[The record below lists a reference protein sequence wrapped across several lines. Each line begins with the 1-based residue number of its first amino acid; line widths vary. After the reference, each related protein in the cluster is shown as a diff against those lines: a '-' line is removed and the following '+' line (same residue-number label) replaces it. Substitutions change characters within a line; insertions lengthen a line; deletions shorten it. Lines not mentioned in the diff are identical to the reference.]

1 MKSTGWVLI
10 VCCLSGTA
18 FAAATGRIVTPD
30 GAPITVAEVCEFSD
44 TAEPHCV
51 PVDANGGYRMEKPKR
66 ATLVARAKGFI
77 PATIDAAPLA
87 VPVTLQPAATLRVT
101 VVDAKTGLPLASG
114 KVTVN
119 SPSGHRFGEFVPF
132 NKAGVRIS
140 TLPPGMVFV
149 RAEAAGYAPGG
160 PMTVELVAG
169 TERAVTVPMRR
180 SSGAA
185 R

>member
-1 MKSTGWVLI
+1 MKSIGWVL
-10 VCCLSGTA
+10 VACCLSGSA
-18 FAAATGRIVTPD
+18 FAAATGRIVARD
-30 GAPITVAEVCEFSD
+30 GAPITGAEVCEFSD
-44 TAEPHCV
+44 TAAPHCV
-51 PVDANGGYRMEKPKR
+51 TVDANGAYRMEKPKR
-66 ATLVARAKGFI
+66 STLVARAKGFV

-87 VPVTLQPAATLRVT
+87 VPVTLQPAATLKVK
-101 VVDAKTGLPLASG
+101 VVDATSGLPLESG
-114 KVTVN
+114 KVTIN

-160 PMTVELVAG
+160 PLTVELVAG
-169 TERAVTVPMRR
+169 AEREVTVPMNK
-180 SSGAA
+180 SGGAA